1 MSEGSD
7 VATAVRRGVRLF
19 NLGRYFTAQQIFET
33 AWQGVSGADRGFL
46 EALVQLSAGLH
57 LRTRRGATQGAEHL
71 IVRALV
77 TLEDHQPSA
86 HGIDV
91 VRLIAD
97 FDAFV
102 RWLRE
107 TKRPHRLLDRLR
119 LPHMYRPP
127 QD

>member
-1 MSEGSD
+1 MSDGAD
-7 VATAVRRGVRLF
+7 VATTVRRGVRLF
-19 NLGRYFTAQQIFET
+19 NQGRYFTAQQIFET
-33 AWQGVSGADRGFL
+33 AWHAASDADRGFL

-97 FDAFV
+97 FDGFV

-107 TKRPHRLLDRLR
+107 AKRPHRLLDRLR
-119 LPHMYRPP
+119 LPRLHRV
-127 QD
+127 

>member
-1 MSEGSD
+1 VSEGPD

-19 NLGRYFTAQQIFET
+19 NQGRYFTAQQIFET
-33 AWQGVSGADRGFL
+33 AWHAASETDRGFL

-97 FDAFV
+97 FDGFV

-107 TKRPHRLLDRLR
+107 NKRPHRLLDRLR
-119 LPHMYRPP
+119 LPRLHRV
-127 QD
+127 